1 MAIRVCRRAR
11 PDHLL
16 PSTQARSAAL
26 PPSIA
31 RVYSPHTVIAAL
43 SGPGGAILRLF
54 DTASGALLL
63 EKHLHAPTAGRL
75 EAPDR
80 GAAVA
85 FVDVD
90 GHARPDLLVLTNG
103 HELRRLTGDG
113 ALVWAWTASDQ
124 TSVP

>member
-1 MAIRVCRRAR
+1 
-11 PDHLL
+11 L
-16 PSTQARSAAL
+16 PAGSTRSS
-26 PPSIA
+26 PSIDTSTVRGPPA
-31 RVYSPHTVIAAL
+31 FHRVHILTEKRAHIVIAAL

-124 TSVP
+124 TSVR